1 MKKMLTITI
10 LMFCITFLLIG
21 SVANAI
27 ELSASDYIL
36 IYNQDKNGTW
46 SNKSLN
52 TSDKNRTLSSSGC
65 GLYAIAH
72 AVQWLTGNKRTSS
85 NGGELLDTLIKIN
98 NRPFDGLGSYYTKYM
113 QGLGIRKSSKPS
125 DQAGIIS
132 LFDKGGVIVGNPS
145 GHFDLAIGYTW
156 HDVNNDGKNDLLIHM
171 VDSRM
176 DASMWK
182 WNDSTQKYVWRK
194 NNVYE
199 FSSFKQITSSNSVS
213 SWHKGGQYWMDY
225 NNFKS
230 IATSYVYLPPT
241 NYLPPVNHII
251 EPESIQLNTISD
263 VLYLNNNLNLSASI
277 YPSNASQSITW
288 TSSNTSIATVSNG
301 IVTPIAPGNV
311 TITATSSINSNIKA
325 TCNLQVKYN
334 GTGSITFTNIVVPKY
349 YKYKNNKFDW
359 LSGSGTISD
368 DVNLSSII
376 FKIYESDG
384 TVHTYT
390 KNNIN
395 AKSITMESMNS
406 MNILGGITHSG
417 LTYFQIT
424 ATDVLGRS
432 LSRGEIFTSDGSGGS
447 TMSTHANML
456 KINTGFNDPELKD
469 TTSLNGHQYVR
480 YLSTYTWNEAKEYA
494 EKIGGHLATITSAEE
509 NAAIYSLVKKDNLY
523 GAWIGCYR
531 TGSGKNDFSWI
542 TGEPFTFSNWYTND
556 SEPNQQWNLENY
568 GAMRITEGQWRDSC
582 NTNNNWK
589 YFIVE
594 FDPKL
599 TEQILLTG
607 ETALF
612 AGDNATVTATVLPE
626 TAENQTVTYTS
637 SNPSVAT
644 INATTGVIT
653 AIAEGETT
661 IIATAQD
668 GSNVTGSYT
677 VYVQHKHVPA
687 TGLTIYTDNELY
699 NGEKEITVV
708 SGQSFNMYSTV
719 IPANADDTLE
729 YYYSTNEEIA
739 RVEDYSNEI
748 VALKEGTCE
757 IVGVTFDSE
766 ITDRITVHVLS
777 EFPYILNNGLATITE
792 YNGQGGEITVPAII
806 DNYQVAAIGSS
817 AFADRSDITSVIIS
831 EGIEEIGTAAFS
843 NCPNLAQVALPSSL
857 IRIGGKAF
865 YDCTSLTAINL
876 PDNLKAIGSEAFFNC
891 KLTQALLPIGLETL
905 GSAVFEDCLQL
916 ENTFI
921 PDTLSTI
928 PEGTFYGCT
937 NLSAIEVPDSVQ
949 SIGWGAFYN
958 CRSLK
963 YIYLPD
969 SITMIEDFALANIHP
984 EAEIHVFRKSYAAQ
998 NIFGM
1003 HIVYIDSVMDAPD
1016 LQLPTGLVI
1025 IEEEAFAGNP
1035 AEWIK
1040 LSAKVT
1046 TIGPR
1051 AFADCKNLTEIYIPE
1066 TATSISAT
1074 AFEGV
1079 PAGLTIYTESGSYAA
1094 FYATNNGYDVHILP
1108 SKTAAQ

>member
-1 MKKMLTITI
+1 MYVQII
-10 LMFCITFLLIG
+10 D
-21 SVANAI
+21 SAP
-27 ELSASDYIL
+27 SASSKSGTTFYGK
-36 IYNQDKNGTW
+36 IYE
-46 SNKSLN
+46 
-52 TSDKNRTLSSSGC
+52 
-65 GLYAIAH
+65 A
-72 AVQWLTGNKRTSS
+72 TSS
-85 NGGELLDTLIKIN
+85 NGKTVLQKHDSRYGYSSGN
-98 NRPFDGLGSYYTKYM
+98 SYFVK
-113 QGLGIRKSSKPS
+113 
-125 DQAGIIS
+125 
-132 LFDKGGVIVGNPS
+132 
-145 GHFDLAIGYTW
+145 
-156 HDVNNDGKNDLLIHM
+156 
-171 VDSRM
+171 VDSLKVC
-176 DASMWK
+176 ASLRK
-182 WNDSTQKYVWRK
+182 TSTWGG
-194 NNVYE
+194 
-199 FSSFKQITSSNSVS
+199 
-213 SWHKGGQYWMDY
+213 HAKGTTTLSPD
-225 NNFKS
+225 
-230 IATSYVYLPPT
+230 
-241 NYLPPVNHII
+241 
-251 EPESIQLNTISD
+251 SIQLSTTSD
-263 VLYLNNNLNLSASI
+263 VLYLNSNLTLAATV
-277 YPSNASQSITW
+277 YPSNANQSITW

-301 IVTPIAPGNV
+301 TVTPIAPGNV
-311 TITATSSINSNIKA
+311 TITATSSVNNNIKA

-334 GTGSITFTNIVVPKY
+334 GTGSISFNNIVVPKY

-359 LSGSGTISD
+359 LSGSGTITD
-368 DVNLSSII
+368 DVNLSNIV

-384 TVHTYT
+384 TVHTYN

-432 LSRGEIFTSDGSGGS
+432 LSRGEIFTSDGGGGS

-653 AIAEGETT
+653 AIAEGEAT

-739 RVEDYSNEI
+739 KVEDYSSEV

-792 YNGQGGEITVPAII
+792 YNGQGGEIIVPAVI
-806 DNYQVAAIGSS
+806 DNYQVTAIGSS

-865 YDCTSLTAINL
+865 YECTSLTAINL

-958 CRSLK
+958 CKSLK

-984 EAEIHVFRKSYAAQ
+984 EAEIHVFRKSYAAH

-1016 LQLPTGLVI
+1016 LQLPTGLVT

-1051 AFADCKNLTEIYIPE
+1051 AFADCMNLTEIYIPE

-1074 AFEGV
+1074 AFDGV
-1079 PAGLTIYTESGSYAA
+1079 PAGLTIYTESGSYAE
-1094 FYATNNGYDVHILP
+1094 FYATKYGYNVQITQSPQTTTVGQH
-1108 SKTAAQ
+1108 TAP